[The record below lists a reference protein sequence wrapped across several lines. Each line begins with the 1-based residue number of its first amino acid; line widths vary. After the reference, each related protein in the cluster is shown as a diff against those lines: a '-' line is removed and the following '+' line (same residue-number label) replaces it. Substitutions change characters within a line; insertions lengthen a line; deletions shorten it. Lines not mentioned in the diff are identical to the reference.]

1 MLWKFPHG
9 GLQVKRFFDRPVLP
23 EERLNGGSRLGGAT
37 LSGPSTPRARAT
49 YMDEYAVADLAPAA
63 VPVDLAERGVAAPTI
78 VRLAIYDSMRAA
90 PRVEEVYGDSPL
102 ELIERLSAR
111 VYQVARDA
119 GGPVPYMVVRELTEN
134 LVHAGFA
141 DVVVSIMDDGHVVR
155 FSDAGP
161 GIADPDR
168 ALRPGFTTATA
179 DMRRYMRGVGSGLP
193 IARECMTFAGGV
205 LAIDRNLSGGAVVT
219 ASALEAR
226 PESSAPSAAV
236 PSAGVPER
244 TMDVAPGDP
253 DRGATPASRPAP
265 MARRLSDRQKQTL
278 LLVMEVGSA
287 GPTTVSRE
295 LTVAL
300 STAHRDLAFLER
312 EGLITG
318 DPSGKRKLTPL
329 GVSYVESLF

>member
-1 MLWKFPHG
+1 MNEQAG
-9 GLQVKRFFDRPVLP
+9 REQTTPVD
-23 EERLNGGSRLGGAT
+23 GDDGSRVG
-37 LSGPSTPRARAT
+37 
-49 YMDEYAVADLAPAA
+49 
-63 VPVDLAERGVAAPTI
+63 APTI
-78 VRLAIYDSMRAA
+78 VRLAVYDSMRAA
-90 PRVEEVYGDSPL
+90 PRIEEVFGDSPL

-141 DVVVSIMDDGHVVR
+141 DVVVSIMDNGHVVR

-161 GIADPDR
+161 GIGDPDR
-168 ALRPGFTTATA
+168 ALRPGFSTATS
-179 DMRRYMRGVGSGLP
+179 DMRRFMRGVGSGLP
-193 IARECMTFAGGV
+193 IARECMTFAGGM

-219 ASALEAR
+219 VSASETQAEPAETLVDIPASGLDR
-226 PESSAPSAAV
+226 GSAAG
-236 PSAGVPER
+236 AHGGLG
-244 TMDVAPGDP
+244 AA
-253 DRGATPASRPAP
+253 ATPAPRPAP

-300 STAHRDLAFLER
+300 STAHRDLAFLED

-318 DPSGKRKLTPL
+318 DSSGKRKLTPL